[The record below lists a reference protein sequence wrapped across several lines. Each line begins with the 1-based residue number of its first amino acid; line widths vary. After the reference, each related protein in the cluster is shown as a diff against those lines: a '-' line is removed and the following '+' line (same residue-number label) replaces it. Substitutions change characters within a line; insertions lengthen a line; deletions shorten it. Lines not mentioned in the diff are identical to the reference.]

1 MSEVNLTDL
10 RDRINHVNYSL
21 LVLLAERFRLTEQ
34 VGVYKK
40 VHGLPIVDKQREELQ
55 LKELERLAG
64 ELGMDSSIARKI
76 FRLIID
82 EVCIRHQ
89 AIRDN

>member
-1 MSEVNLTDL
+1 MGDSDLTNL

-40 VHGLPIVDKQREELQ
+40 IHELPIVDEQREEVQ
-55 LKELERLAG
+55 LNELEQLAQ

-82 EVCIRHQ
+82 EVRIRHQ
-89 AIRDN
+89 TIRDN